1 MSSKVLWIITLFAAA
16 AVPVTSEAQVFTLSR
31 DQIIEYT
38 AKNPYE
44 RFADGRPKV
53 PDALLEKFK
62 AMSVEEVWTI
72 LDRVGYKNQYEG
84 HWQILHPERK
94 LIGRAVTAQFMP
106 FRPDVNEVLES
117 KAKAQGRRN
126 GNQYVLDM
134 LGPGDV
140 IVVDLF
146 GKEEGGTFVGDNLAT
161 YVYEATK
168 AGMVIDGSVRDLEGI
183 FPIQMS
189 AYFRSVHPTPIENVM
204 LTGINVPIRIGG
216 ATVMPGDVVFG
227 DREGVY
233 FVPPHLVEQ
242 IVKNAEE
249 LHIHDE
255 WTQMMMKTGKYK
267 SSEIYP
273 SPKDPELKKKYEE
286 FKKKRMQ
293 Q

>member
-1 MSSKVLWIITLFAAA
+1 MRSNVLLIITLLAAA
-16 AVPVTSEAQVFTLSR
+16 AGDAQVFTFSR

-38 AKNPYE
+38 AKNPFE

-53 PDALLEKFK
+53 PDALLEKFN

-84 HWQILHPERK
+84 HWQILHPEKK

-117 KAKAQGRRN
+117 KAKVRGVRN

-161 YVYEATK
+161 YVYQATK
-168 AGMVIDGSVRDLEGI
+168 TGMVIDGSVRDLEGI
-183 FPIQMS
+183 FPIEMA
-189 AYFRSVHPTPIENVM
+189 AYFRGVHPTPIENVM

-242 IVKNAEE
+242 IVKNADE

-273 SPKDPELKKKYEE
+273 SPKDPELKKQYEE
-286 FKKKRMQ
+286 YKRKRMEQ
-293 Q
+293 P

>member
-1 MSSKVLWIITLFAAA
+1 MRSKVLLIIALLAAE
-16 AVPVTSEAQVFTLSR
+16 SGQAQIFTLTR

-38 AKNPYE
+38 AKNPFE

-53 PDALLEKFK
+53 PDALLEKFN

-84 HWQILHPERK
+84 HWQILHPEKK

-117 KAKAQGRRN
+117 KAKARGVRN

-161 YVYEATK
+161 YVYQATK
-168 AGMVIDGSVRDLEGI
+168 TGMVIDGSVRDLEGI
-183 FPIQMS
+183 FPIEMA
-189 AYFRSVHPTPIENVM
+189 AYFRGVHPTPIENVM

-242 IVKNAEE
+242 IVKNADE

-273 SPKDPELKKKYEE
+273 SPKDPELKKQYEE
-286 FKKKRMQ
+286 YKRKRMEQ
-293 Q
+293 P

>member
-1 MSSKVLWIITLFAAA
+1 MSSKVLWVIALFAAVAA
-16 AVPVTSEAQVFTLSR
+16 AVPADAQVFTLSR

-168 AGMVIDGSVRDLEGI
+168 TGMVIDGSVRDLEGI

-242 IVKNAEE
+242 IVKNADE

-267 SSEIYP
+267 STEIYP
-273 SPKDPELKKKYEE
+273 SPKDPELKKQYEE

>member
-1 MSSKVLWIITLFAAA
+1 MRSKVLLILALLAA
-16 AVPVTSEAQVFTLSR
+16 EAGQAQIFTLTR

-38 AKNPYE
+38 AKNPFE

-84 HWQILHPERK
+84 HWQILHPEKK

-117 KAKAQGRRN
+117 KAKARGVRY

-161 YVYEATK
+161 YVYQATK
-168 AGMVIDGSVRDLEGI
+168 TGMVIDGSVRDLEGI
-183 FPIQMS
+183 FPIEMA
-189 AYFRSVHPTPIENVM
+189 AYFRGVHPTPIENVM

-227 DREGVY
+227 DREGVD

-242 IVKNAEE
+242 IVKNADE

-273 SPKDPELKKKYEE
+273 SPKDPELKKQYEE
-286 FKKKRMQ
+286 YKRKRMEQ
-293 Q
+293 QR